1 MDDALLDT
9 LHPFAFITDS
19 EGEIVSVG
27 RSLVRLFPS
36 LLTHRSLRLA
46 FTIERPVGLP
56 ERPRVTDLL
65 DDLVILTRADDPTFR
80 LRGQVVQTS
89 TTPPRFVFALTP
101 ALTKVEQIRSMNLLL
116 SDFPLGEP
124 VLDYLLFMQQQRAS
138 QDSLE
143 LARQELEWESRTS
156 TLLYN
161 IVLATQESVVP
172 ADAYRDVIAIVCEGL
187 SWEIGHV
194 FVRDQEDPSRI
205 RSSEEWYIAAGVEI
219 PTFRRAS
226 ENIVCKPGEGLIGRC
241 LLEKKV
247 QWFPRLAE
255 CSFYL
260 RPPPLPEAKSVAAVA
275 IPINSEDVVIAVF
288 EFYTSRPIPHS
299 APLQRLF
306 GLIGIQ
312 VSNILARL
320 TARRREAEHL
330 AALIHAS
337 KMASLGEIVAG
348 VAHELNNPLYT
359 LAMIAQLLRRMND
372 RGSLSKTELQTQV
385 NRIETSVERMSK
397 IVLELRD
404 FSRDSSRDPM
414 REVKLD
420 HLIAQTTD
428 LCYTRFQNGG
438 VELVVES
445 VPPNWL
451 VECRESQILQVLL
464 NLLNNA
470 FDACRRLNTRWINVR
485 CADEGDAYTVRVTD
499 SGLGIEP
506 TIAKRIMNPFFT
518 TKPPGEG
525 TGLGL
530 SISSNILTDHGGS
543 VRLDRE
549 SPHTSFVI
557 TIPKQQPRPH
567 LQKAV

>member
-46 FTIERPVGLP
+46 FTIERPVDLP

-80 LRGQVVQTS
+80 LRGKVVQTS
-89 TTPPRFVFALTP
+89 TTPARFVFALTP

-205 RSSEEWYIAAGVEI
+205 RSSKEWYIAAGVEI

-255 CSFYL
+255 CSFFL
-260 RPPPLPEAKSVAAVA
+260 RPPPFQRPRVLPLS
-275 IPINSEDVVIAVF
+275 PSQSF
-288 EFYTSRPIPHS
+288 
-299 APLQRLF
+299 
-306 GLIGIQ
+306 
-312 VSNILARL
+312 
-320 TARRREAEHL
+320 
-330 AALIHAS
+330 
-337 KMASLGEIVAG
+337 
-348 VAHELNNPLYT
+348 
-359 LAMIAQLLRRMND
+359 RRM
-372 RGSLSKTELQTQV
+372 S
-385 NRIETSVERMSK
+385 
-397 IVLELRD
+397 
-404 FSRDSSRDPM
+404 
-414 REVKLD
+414 
-420 HLIAQTTD
+420 
-428 LCYTRFQNGG
+428 
-438 VELVVES
+438 
-445 VPPNWL
+445 
-451 VECRESQILQVLL
+451 
-464 NLLNNA
+464 
-470 FDACRRLNTRWINVR
+470 
-485 CADEGDAYTVRVTD
+485 
-499 SGLGIEP
+499 
-506 TIAKRIMNPFFT
+506 
-518 TKPPGEG
+518 
-525 TGLGL
+525 
-530 SISSNILTDHGGS
+530 
-543 VRLDRE
+543 
-549 SPHTSFVI
+549 
-557 TIPKQQPRPH
+557 
-567 LQKAV
+567 